1 MYLQQ
6 SMEDK
11 KIEKIKDAQALV
23 KTFAERNNWKDIPNV
38 DKFDH
43 LHEELIEMS
52 QHLRYKSEE
61 ERIKL
66 TQEKKDVFVDGIGD
80 LFFGLCRL
88 ANQLGVDIEEAFNLV
103 KKEIL
108 AKYDHKNPENNLVN
122 CLNNP
127 LSGFLGFD
135 LE

>member
-1 MYLQQ
+1 MK
-6 SMEDK
+6 E
-11 KIEKIKDAQALV
+11 AQALV
-23 KTFAERNNWKDIPNV
+23 KAFAERNSWKDIPNV

-52 QHLRYKSEE
+52 QHLRYKSED

-66 TQEKKDVFVDGIGD
+66 IQEKKDVFIDGIGD

-103 KKEIL
+103 KTEIL
-108 AKYDHKNPENNLVN
+108 AKYNHKNPENNIT
-122 CLNNP
+122 P
-127 LSGFLGFD
+127 
-135 LE
+135 